1 MRTTVA
7 LLSCLAQALRPR
19 IVSRLSA
26 KPERANV
33 LRIGCKMRPGVWI
46 QLADHFRP
54 LAWSYSEKLTSF
66 VLRAK
71 VVVSRVLTFS
81 NITYVR
87 HAYPQKGLVDAG
99 SWQSA
104 AREVGLRGGDR
115 APAVIAVSASISAA
129 PDAQVLPNSASGSRS
144 TLRVTSRRAGAH
156 HQQPAQGSTN
166 KGRDQCRDATTKQ
179 TRRVRIV

>member
-81 NITYVR
+81 NITNVR

-115 APAVIAVSASISAA
+115 APAVVAVSASISAA
-129 PDAQVLPNSASGSRS
+129 RDAQVLPNSASGCPAG
-144 TLRVTSRRAGAH
+144 RRDFDGFLPPGHNTVSIDAAAKRR
-156 HQQPAQGSTN
+156 QVAAE
-166 KGRDQCRDATTKQ
+166 GRG
-179 TRRVRIV
+179 